1 MIRDYVKDYDIKMR
15 NARRLVRER
24 AGRVIDV
31 NDFLLITEDPNEA
44 ELLLKAIKQDMD
56 GYVFMLVDEDDWG
69 YPFELKVSDCVREGF
84 S

>member
-56 GYVFMLVDEDDWG
+56 GYVFILTEEEKWG
-69 YPFELKVSDCVREGF
+69 YPFEMKVSSCIREGGR
-84 S
+84 

>member
-1 MIRDYVKDYDIKMR
+1 MIRDYIQDYDIKMR

-31 NDFLLITEDPNEA
+31 NDFMLITEDPNEA
-44 ELLLKAIKQDMD
+44 ELLLKAIRDEMD

-69 YPFELKVSDCVREGF
+69 YPFELKVSDCVREVF

>member
-56 GYVFMLVDEDDWG
+56 GYVFMLVDEDDWR

>member
-1 MIRDYVKDYDIKMR
+1 MIRDFIKDYDVKMR

-44 ELLLKAIKQDMD
+44 ELLLKAIRDEMD
-56 GYVFMLVDEDDWG
+56 GYVFILTEEEKWN
-69 YPFELKVSDCVREGF
+69 YPFEMKVSSSMREGE
-84 S
+84 